1 MREMVDIDLPW
12 IEQIPKEW
20 STKRIKEFLSERKET
35 CLAGDG
41 YQLLAVSE
49 YYGVAPK
56 KDVIKEGEQETR
68 AESVEGYKICRPGD
82 LAMNIML
89 AWRRAMGVSDYLG
102 IISPSYAVFQPKKGI
117 QVNMK
122 FFHYLFR
129 TDVYAKYF
137 EGNSTGIM
145 ASRWRLYPDVF
156 LSLRCQFPPI
166 DVQSR
171 IVSYLDDRCAK
182 IDEAIERHDTLIKK
196 LDEYRK
202 AVITEAVTKGV
213 RGKREMKESGVVWIK
228 EIPFD
233 WTYKP
238 LKAIFTFGKGLSI
251 TKANLVEK
259 GFPVISYGQVH
270 AKYNSGVSVC
280 DELIRYVS
288 KDDICESSLVKNN
301 DLIFADTSEDLEGC
315 GNCVYVNTDY
325 PIYGGYHT
333 IVLNSRFE
341 QSNKFIAY
349 LVKTDDW
356 RFQLRRQLTEVK
368 LYSVS
373 QKVLKDTT
381 VILPPLME
389 QQEIVA
395 YLDEKCAAIDA
406 AKERHAQLMAK
417 LEEYKKSLIY
427 YAVTGK
433 IEC

>member
-1 MREMVDIDLPW
+1 MRERKESGLPW
-12 IEQIPKEW
+12 IGPIPSDWDVVKF
-20 STKRIKEFLSERKET
+20 KHIFAPCNERN
-35 CLAGDG
+35 
-41 YQLLAVSE
+41 
-49 YYGVAPK
+49 
-56 KDVIKEGEQETR
+56 
-68 AESVEGYKICRPGD
+68 PGD
-82 LAMNIML
+82 AVVLSLYRELGIVPKDSRDDNHNVTSLDTSKYRFVRIGDFVVNKMK
-89 AWRRAMGVSDYLG
+89 AWQGSTAVSDYEG
-102 IISPSYAVFQPKKGI
+102 IVSPAYYVYEFRDKKTCR
-117 QVNMK
+117 K
-122 FFHYLFR
+122 YYHYLLR
-129 TDVYAKYF
+129 SKAYAQQF
-137 EGNSTGIM
+137 ALLSGGIREGQWDLPADALYNIGIPVPSPM
-145 ASRWRLYPDVF
+145 E
-156 LSLRCQFPPI
+156 
-166 DVQSR
+166 QSR
-171 IVSYLDDRCAK
+171 IATFLDERCAK
-182 IDEAIERHDTLIKK
+182 IDEAIARHDALIKK
-196 LDEYRK
+196 LDDYRK

-228 EIPFD
+228 EIPSD

-288 KDDICESSLVKNN
+288 KDDICESSLVKKN

-315 GNCVYVNTDY
+315 GNCVYVDTDY

-381 VILPPLME
+381 VILPPLTE

-406 AKERHAQLMAK
+406 AKERHSQLMAK

>member
-1 MREMVDIDLPW
+1 MNTALGYLGN
-12 IEQIPKEW
+12 IPDGW
-20 STKRIKEFLSERKET
+20 NLVHLGRLTSEVRTLNSDCLET
-35 CLAGDG
+35 NALQFKMGSIISKSNGDSKYHPETLEG
-41 YQLLAVSE
+41 YTV
-49 YYGVAPK
+49 VAPG
-56 KDVIKEGEQETR
+56 DVVVNGLNLNYDLKSLRVGQVRENGVITSAYIIVRPEKIDADYFKYLLKGFDSIKTFHG
-68 AESVEGYKICRPGD
+68 
-82 LAMNIML
+82 
-89 AWRRAMGVSDYLG
+89 MG
-102 IISPSYAVFQPKKGI
+102 KGI
-117 QVNMK
+117 
-122 FFHYLFR
+122 
-129 TDVYAKYF
+129 
-137 EGNSTGIM
+137 
-145 ASRWRLYPDVF
+145 RLTLGYEE
-156 LSLRCQFPPI
+156 LRRMYIPVPSPAE
-166 DVQSR
+166 QSR
-171 IVSYLDDRCAK
+171 IATFLDERCAK
-182 IDEAIERHDTLIKK
+182 IDEAIARHDALIKK
-196 LDEYRK
+196 LDDYRK

-213 RGKREMKESGVVWIK
+213 RGKRGMKESGVVWIK
-228 EIPFD
+228 EIPSD

-288 KDDICESSLVKNN
+288 KDDICESSLVKKN

-315 GNCVYVNTDY
+315 GNCVYIDTDY

-333 IVLNSRFE
+333 IVLNSRSE

-373 QKVLKDTT
+373 QKVLKNTT
-381 VILPPLME
+381 VILPTPAE

-406 AKERHAQLMAK
+406 AKEHHAQLMAK

>member
-1 MREMVDIDLPW
+1 MKNVGVQWIDPIPNHWEVRKIGQMYKERRTKVSDIDYPPLSVTMKGIVPQLATAAKTDAHDDRKLVKKGDFA
-12 IEQIPKEW
+12 INSRSDRRGSCGIAQQDGSVSLINTVLCPKKETNPEYLNWLFHTSFFADEFYRWGHGIVDDLWTTNW
-20 STKRIKEFLSERKET
+20 SDMKRIVIPFPS
-35 CLAGDG
+35 LA
-41 YQLLAVSE
+41 E
-49 YYGVAPK
+49 
-56 KDVIKEGEQETR
+56 
-68 AESVEGYKICRPGD
+68 
-82 LAMNIML
+82 
-89 AWRRAMGVSDYLG
+89 
-102 IISPSYAVFQPKKGI
+102 
-117 QVNMK
+117 
-122 FFHYLFR
+122 
-129 TDVYAKYF
+129 
-137 EGNSTGIM
+137 
-145 ASRWRLYPDVF
+145 
-156 LSLRCQFPPI
+156 
-166 DVQSR
+166 QSR
-171 IVSYLDDRCAK
+171 IATFLDDRCSK
-182 IDEAIERHDTLIKK
+182 IDEAIARHDALIKK

-228 EIPFD
+228 EIPSD

-288 KDDICESSLVKNN
+288 KDDICESSLVKKN

-315 GNCVYVNTDY
+315 GNCVYVDTDY

-381 VILPPLME
+381 VILPPLTE

>member
-1 MREMVDIDLPW
+1 MREMVKIDLPW

-20 STKRIKEFLSERKET
+20 STKRMKEFLSERKET
-35 CLAGDG
+35 CLADDG

-68 AESVEGYKICRPGD
+68 AESVEGYKICHPGD

-166 DVQSR
+166 DEQSR
-171 IVSYLDDRCAK
+171 IVTFLDDRCAK
-182 IDEAIERHDTLIKK
+182 IDEAIARHDALIKK

-202 AVITEAVTKGV
+202 GIITEAVTGGTFYNEETKDLPKGWTLC
-213 RGKREMKESGVVWIK
+213 RIKNLLSPSKEGIKIGPFGSSLTGKVLGDAE
-228 EIPFD
+228 
-233 WTYKP
+233 YK
-238 LKAIFTFGKGLSI
+238 
-251 TKANLVEK
+251 V
-259 GFPVISYGQVH
+259 YGQWNIVGKDFSAGKNYVNEDTFKALSSYVVVEGDVLISMMGTIGKCTIIPSGIQPGIMDSH
-270 AKYNSGVSVC
+270 VIKARLNS
-280 DELIRYVS
+280 LILPRFFEYEYDKDNSHYVYKQMLVNRTGS
-288 KDDICESSLVKNN
+288 IMDGLNSTVVKN
-301 DLIFADTSEDLEGC
+301 LHF
-315 GNCVYVNTDY
+315 
-325 PIYGGYHT
+325 
-333 IVLNSRFE
+333 
-341 QSNKFIAY
+341 
-349 LVKTDDW
+349 
-356 RFQLRRQLTEVK
+356 
-368 LYSVS
+368 
-373 QKVLKDTT
+373 
-381 VILPPLME
+381 ILPPLAE
-389 QQEIVA
+389 QRTIVT
-395 YLDEKCAAIDA
+395 YLDKKCAAIDA

>member
-1 MREMVDIDLPW
+1 MRRTKDSNLAW
-12 IEQIPKEW
+12 IGAIPEDW
-20 STKRIKEFLSERKET
+20 SVLRGKNVVKKLKRPVKET
-35 CLAGDG
+35 DGVITCFRDGEVTLRSNRREEGFTFSDLEVG
-41 YQLLAVSE
+41 YQGIE
-49 YYGVAPK
+49 
-56 KDVIKEGEQETR
+56 
-68 AESVEGYKICRPGD
+68 PGD
-82 LAMNIML
+82 LVIHGMDGFAGAI
-89 AWRRAMGVSDYLG
+89 GVSDSRGKGTPVLNVLDSKYDKRYLM
-102 IISPSYAVFQPKKGI
+102 Y
-117 QVNMK
+117 
-122 FFHYLFR
+122 YFR
-129 TDVYAKYF
+129 TIAKCGYF
-137 EGNSTGIM
+137 ESVATGIRVRTCDTNWNKI
-145 ASRWRLYPDVF
+145 SVTPCLVPP
-156 LSLRCQFPPI
+156 LSE
-166 DVQSR
+166 QSR
-171 IVSYLDDRCAK
+171 IAVFLDERCGK
-182 IDEAIERHDTLIKK
+182 IDEAITKHKALIEK

-202 AVITEAVTKGV
+202 AVITKAVTKGM
-213 RGKREMKESGVVWIK
+213 RGERKMKESGVVWIK
-228 EIPFD
+228 EIPSD

-288 KDDICESSLVKNN
+288 KEDICEASLVNKN

-315 GNCVYVNTDY
+315 GNCVYVDTDY

-333 IVLNSRFE
+333 IVLNSRSK
-341 QSNKFIAY
+341 QNNKFIAY

-381 VILPPLME
+381 VILPTPTE

-406 AKERHAQLMAK
+406 AKEHHAQLITK

-427 YAVTGK
+427 NAVTGK